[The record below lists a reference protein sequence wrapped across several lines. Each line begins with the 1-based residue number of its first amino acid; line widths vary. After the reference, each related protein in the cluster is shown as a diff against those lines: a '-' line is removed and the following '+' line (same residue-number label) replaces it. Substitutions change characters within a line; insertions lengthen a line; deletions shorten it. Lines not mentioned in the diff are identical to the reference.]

1 MTKTKPTKPQGAKPA
16 TKKPT
21 PSPANKTAT
30 KIERKPFCVK
40 LGVAMA
46 YILTDRTTGAARL
59 EVAPPWGPEIT
70 DELADLGV
78 VVEWDQFDMDT
89 GFGAHSDE
97 IPADKIDAVRKVL
110 TSYARHIY
118 A

>member
-1 MTKTKPTKPQGAKPA
+1 MTKTNTNKPQGVTPA
-16 TKKPT
+16 TKK
-21 PSPANKTAT
+21 
-30 KIERKPFCVK
+30 KPEALCVK
-40 LGVAMA
+40 LGAMTA
-46 YILTDRTTGAARL
+46 GIFTDAKTGAARL
-59 EVAPPWGPEIT
+59 EVALPWGPEIA

-78 VVEWDQFDMDT
+78 DVEWDQFDIDT
-89 GFGAHSDE
+89 GFGAHSGE